1 MNLFES
7 NIFTLIYTCLVIG
20 LIVLFFISF
29 TLFIRRVLQSSVA
42 KKHHVI
48 NMNQKLD
55 RIIELLEKIR
65 NSDRRGMKRGMR
77 MANYIKELREKV
89 GHDYVFLNFAG
100 GCVFNKEGEVLLQK
114 EETLTL
120 GAFQVVQWR

>member
-7 NIFTLIYTCLVIG
+7 NIFTLIYICLVIG

-29 TLFIRRVLQSSVA
+29 TLFIRRVLQSSTA

-55 RIIELLEKIR
+55 RIIELLEK
-65 NSDRRGMKRGMR
+65 DK
-77 MANYIKELREKV
+77 K
-89 GHDYVFLNFAG
+89 
-100 GCVFNKEGEVLLQK
+100 
-114 EETLTL
+114 
-120 GAFQVVQWR
+120 

>member
-29 TLFIRRVLQSSVA
+29 TLFVKKLLQNTSV
-42 KKHHVI
+42 KKQHVI

-55 RIIELLEKIR
+55 RIIELLEK
-65 NSDRRGMKRGMR
+65 DK
-77 MANYIKELREKV
+77 K
-89 GHDYVFLNFAG
+89 
-100 GCVFNKEGEVLLQK
+100 
-114 EETLTL
+114 
-120 GAFQVVQWR
+120 

>member
-55 RIIELLEKIR
+55 RIIELLEKDK
-65 NSDRRGMKRGMR
+65 NSDRRSMKRGKR

-100 GCVFNKEGEVLLQK
+100 GCVFNKDGEVLLQK

-120 GAFQVVQWR
+120 GDFQVVQWR

>member
-1 MNLFES
+1 
-7 NIFTLIYTCLVIG
+7 
-20 LIVLFFISF
+20 
-29 TLFIRRVLQSSVA
+29 
-42 KKHHVI
+42 
-48 NMNQKLD
+48 MNQKLD

-65 NSDRRGMKRGMR
+65 NSDKKYEKGKR

-114 EETLTL
+114 EATLTL
-120 GAFQVVQWR
+120 GAFQGRNGDRRIGCGNCNSRNKRNRV